1 MDMTATDSV
10 NSHRWYESP
19 RLNLHQA
26 GSPNLGGQSM
36 SSGILDPN
44 QSTSGILNSEVRQNS
59 LGIDGVH
66 GEMSSAVVEHM
77 NNFFAHH
84 HGGLSSGDSQGHR
97 AAAAARYYHQS
108 MHTPYAA
115 ASHDSCRLVY
125 LPSHRLRKQ
134 SFVPNEIARFPTDRV
149 TRRVTK
155 AKTLLVISTLKNRVR
170 IIFSLSFLD
179 EAVNLTVQE
188 DDEEEEAGN

>member
-19 RLNLHQA
+19 RLNLHQT

-36 SSGILDPN
+36 SSGIIDPN
-44 QSTSGILNSEVRQNS
+44 QTTSSGILNSEVRQNS
-59 LGIDGVH
+59 LGIVDGVH

-84 HGGLSSGDSQGHR
+84 HGGLSSGDAQGHR

-115 ASHDSCRLVY
+115 ASHGKPLFEF
-125 LPSHRLRKQ
+125 L
-134 SFVPNEIARFPTDRV
+134 
-149 TRRVTK
+149 
-155 AKTLLVISTLKNRVR
+155 
-170 IIFSLSFLD
+170 IFF
-179 EAVNLTVQE
+179 
-188 DDEEEEAGN
+188 

>member
-1 MDMTATDSV
+1 MTATDSV

-19 RLNLHQA
+19 RLNLHQT
-26 GSPNLGGQSM
+26 GSPNLSGQSM
-36 SSGILDPN
+36 TSGIIDPN
-44 QSTSGILNSEVRQNS
+44 QSTSGILNSDSRQNS

-97 AAAAARYYHQS
+97 AAAARYYHQS

-115 ASHDSCRLVY
+115 ASHGKC
-125 LPSHRLRKQ
+125 Q
-134 SFVPNEIARFPTDRV
+134 F
-149 TRRVTK
+149 
-155 AKTLLVISTLKNRVR
+155 
-170 IIFSLSFLD
+170 
-179 EAVNLTVQE
+179 
-188 DDEEEEAGN
+188 